1 VVEGV
6 RWNAAFAYVDPA
18 RDRANLT
25 IQADATVDK
34 VTLRGTTAG
43 GVSGQLDGASAAWTA
58 GAVVVC
64 AGTYMTPAILQRS
77 GIGPAG
83 ELRRLGVENLVD
95 LPGVGANLRD
105 HPMIDVLHAADH
117 TVNSTQTGYLQ
128 KVVLKARSRLCRDE
142 HWDTHVLLFVW
153 PRDDGGGDWVSF
165 SIGAVQSDSVGRVS
179 VSSRDPEVLPEI
191 QQPFTSLSDHD
202 LSVLGEGI
210 DLARRLAGTRALGPF
225 LGEELE
231 PARVDDVD
239 EWIRANVGGYWHPVG
254 TCRMGPSEDRFAV
267 VDSAGRVHGID
278 GLFIADASIFP
289 TTPRANTNLP
299 TIGVAEMIARNL

>member
-1 VVEGV
+1 
-6 RWNAAFAYVDPA
+6 
-18 RDRANLT
+18 
-25 IQADATVDK
+25 
-34 VTLRGTTAG
+34 
-43 GVSGQLDGASAAWTA
+43 
-58 GAVVVC
+58 
-64 AGTYMTPAILQRS
+64 
-77 GIGPAG
+77 
-83 ELRRLGVENLVD
+83 
-95 LPGVGANLRD
+95 
-105 HPMIDVLHAADH
+105 
-117 TVNSTQTGYLQ
+117 
-128 KVVLKARSRLCRDE
+128 
-142 HWDTHVLLFVW
+142 LFVW
-153 PRDDGGGDWVSF
+153 PRDDGGGDFVSF

-210 DLARRLAGTRALGPF
+210 DLARQLAGTRALGPF